1 MNKIIDSKKK
11 SAAEPTPEDL
21 EAQHEDFNKAF
32 SLFMSSLELDNGVIT
47 KKAVE
52 AARSVIEEDKT
63 AFKAFLLN
71 VIDEYIKACDR
82 GEEPSIEEIFKYT
95 YRNPKNFIIPNDKTT
110 SLIFSGRKDLDFGTG
125 EKIAVG
131 SRTKPAEVMIIIKD
145 IDGLSYTPLSLY
157 ENAVFSGLCS
167 ILESGQYIFTSRQ
180 VYQAMTGRN
189 VRPKKDSQAIG
200 SVTRTINKFRT
211 MLVTMDCSEHI
222 KLNNK
227 GVMPDGVEGVFRDEN
242 FLFAE
247 SITAICNGQKETA
260 YRVLKTPILY
270 RYAKE
275 VKQIISVP
283 SNLLDMEMN
292 NNDDVIKIR
301 YYLLR
306 RIEQMKNSKNKLSNT
321 ILFETI
327 FRECQIIGT
336 DDRITAKKKR
346 EIVFNIL
353 DKLRDDKGYITDY
366 TIEKKGRSYYSITI
380 EI

>member
-145 IDGLSYTPLSLY
+145 IDGLSYTPL
-157 ENAVFSGLCS
+157 
-167 ILESGQYIFTSRQ
+167 
-180 VYQAMTGRN
+180 
-189 VRPKKDSQAIG
+189 
-200 SVTRTINKFRT
+200 
-211 MLVTMDCSEHI
+211 
-222 KLNNK
+222 
-227 GVMPDGVEGVFRDEN
+227 
-242 FLFAE
+242 
-247 SITAICNGQKETA
+247 
-260 YRVLKTPILY
+260 
-270 RYAKE
+270 
-275 VKQIISVP
+275 
-283 SNLLDMEMN
+283 
-292 NNDDVIKIR
+292 
-301 YYLLR
+301 
-306 RIEQMKNSKNKLSNT
+306 
-321 ILFETI
+321 
-327 FRECQIIGT
+327 
-336 DDRITAKKKR
+336 
-346 EIVFNIL
+346 
-353 DKLRDDKGYITDY
+353 
-366 TIEKKGRSYYSITI
+366 
-380 EI
+380 